1 MIFEPLPIPGAMLI
15 GIEPHADERGFFA
28 RLWCR
33 EEFASKGIDIHVEQ
47 ASLSHNRTSGTVRGM
62 HLARPPAQE
71 GKLVRCQRG
80 RVHDV
85 LLDLRPESAQYMHH
99 VAVELD
105 ASRHNAVWIPS
116 GVAHGFQTLEDD
128 SDVVYMMS
136 ESYRH
141 ELATGVRFDD
151 PAFGIRWPLPVSVIA
166 DRDRHY
172 PDYRRISPGGAAWLG

>member
-1 MIFEPLPIPGAMLI
+1 MTFEPLPIPGAMLV
-15 GIEPHADERGFFA
+15 GIEPHSDERGFFA

-33 EEFASKGIDIHVEQ
+33 EEFASSGIDIRIEQ
-47 ASLSHNRTSGTVRGM
+47 ASLSHNRRVGTIRGM
-62 HLARPPAQE
+62 HLSRSPAQE

-85 LLDLRPESAQYMHH
+85 LLDLRPDSAHYMQH

-105 ASRHNAVWIPS
+105 ASRHNAVWIPP
-116 GVAHGFQTLEDD
+116 GVAHGFQTLEDET
-128 SDVVYMMS
+128 DVVYMMS
-136 ESYRH
+136 ESYRP

-166 DRDRHY
+166 ERDRHY
-172 PDYRRISPGGAAWLG
+172 PDYARLGRGGVA